1 MSHFVNPLIPSWA
14 PSKCFPKPEPETR
27 GVKVMCKFEIRGKGI
42 IGKIKN
48 ILEVWVG
55 NPRRGQGA
63 CPSVLSYPFSDSL
76 PLKQVLL
83 FFLCHFP

>member
-1 MSHFVNPLIPSWA
+1 MSYFVIPLFPSWA

-27 GVKVMCKFEIRGKGI
+27 GVKVMCKFEIREKEI
-42 IGKIKN
+42 TGKIKN

-63 CPSVLSYPFSDSL
+63 YLPDSL
-76 PLKQVLL
+76 FFPTPSQILL
-83 FFLCHFP
+83 P